1 MHPICKIY
9 ENQRD
14 NENSVNT
21 EDEEWYDSPVTP
33 TSNSYISFIEIQKHS
48 LFPPLEAN
56 ISKEQALAFC
66 SSYRYR
72 YVYVIFKLSLKSNGM
87 FN

>member
-9 ENQRD
+9 GKQIDKETN
-14 NENSVNT
+14 VNK

-33 TSNSYISFIEIQKHS
+33 TSNSFISTIEIQKHS
-48 LFPPLEAN
+48 SFPALETN

-66 SSYRYR
+66 NSYRYR
-72 YVYVIFKLSLKSNGM
+72 
-87 FN
+87 